1 MKRIAIVLFTGL
13 AVVRG
18 AMAQELIVNG
28 GFEDTGGTFV
38 PNVDKLMSLPAGSGV
53 IPGWTTFNA
62 ELIWARND
70 NIYAQ
75 TPFGSFFLDLT
86 GYHDSP
92 PYAGVAQ
99 TITTTP
105 GRWYRLGFHLGTYE
119 STPIYSGP
127 ISVAVLIGGLTNNL
141 ITFNPTGL
149 SNQWSSFTTDFVAT
163 NSATEVAVVGTFTAG
178 GAYIG
183 LDEVSVVQL
192 PPVLTIESAGAGQ
205 VRIVWVS
212 EPGYMLQERSSLSP
226 TNWVNSPSGFTNPA
240 IVPATPPMKFY
251 RLSKP

>member
-1 MKRIAIVLFTGL
+1 MKGIAIALFTGL
-13 AVVRG
+13 AVARS
-18 AMAQELIVNG
+18 AIAQELIVNG
-28 GFEDTGGTFV
+28 GFEDAGGTFV

-53 IPGWTTFNA
+53 IPGWTTLNA

-75 TPFGSFFLDLT
+75 TPFGSFFLDFT

-105 GRWYRLGFHLGTYE
+105 GRSYRLSFHLGTYE

-127 ISVAVLIGGLTNNL
+127 IGVAVVIGGLTNSIL
-141 ITFNPTGL
+141 AFSPTGL
-149 SNQWSSFTTDFVAT
+149 GNQWSSFTADFVAT
-163 NSATEVAVVGTFTAG
+163 NNATEVAIVGTFTAG

-192 PPVLTIESAGAGQ
+192 PPVLTIESVGAGQ
-205 VRIVWVS
+205 VKIAWVS

-226 TNWVNSPSGFTNPA
+226 TNWVSSPSGFTNPA
-240 IVPATPPMKFY
+240 VVPAIPPMRFY
-251 RLSKP
+251 RLFRP